1 MKLFGLIIFSFC
13 FCFGV
18 FSQHL
23 EDGLYAKIETTKGE
37 ILIKL
42 EAEKTPQ
49 TVANF
54 IGLAE
59 GNYHFA
65 GKTFTKPFYDSLKF
79 HRVISNFMIQAGCPL
94 GTGSGDPG
102 YKFHDEFDP
111 SLKHDGP
118 GILSMANSGPNTNG
132 SQFFI
137 THVAT
142 PWLDNKHSVFGHVVQ
157 GQDVVNKIVQ
167 NDLILHIT
175 ILRIGHAYKNYDATK
190 AISTKRAV
198 HARTV
203 LDTAL
208 ASYPKAKQLPSGLA
222 YVLET
227 KMKGIKPK
235 AGDTLVVHYTGYFL
249 NGEKFES
256 SRDGDATPIKF
267 IYKVQGMI
275 PRFDEALSMLDKG
288 GKGRFYMPYY
298 LAYGHRHSGPIKAYS
313 DLIFDIEL
321 VDIKPVPQAVEVSK
335 KWYQKIFSRR
345 TKQS

>member
-1 MKLFGLIIFSFC
+1 MKLLSAFLFFIVFFS
-13 FCFGV
+13 GV
-18 FSQHL
+18 YSQNL
-23 EDGLYAKIETTKGE
+23 EQGLYAKFETTKGD

-42 EAEKTPQ
+42 EDEKAPQ

-54 IGLAE
+54 VGLAE

-65 GKTFTKPFYDSLKF
+65 AKTFTKPFYDSLKF
-79 HRVISNFMIQAGCPL
+79 HRVIANFMIQGGCPL

-118 GILSMANSGPNTNG
+118 GVLSMANSGPNTNG

-142 PWLDNKHSVFGHVVQ
+142 PWLDNKHSVFGHVVE

-167 NDLILHIT
+167 NDLILHVK
-175 ILRIGHAYKNYDATK
+175 ILRVGNNYKNYDPTK
-190 AISTKRAV
+190 AIESKRAFHTRV
-198 HARTV
+198 V

-208 ASYPKAKQLPSGLA
+208 LAYPKAQQISSGLT
-222 YVLET
+222 YVLEG
-227 KMKGIKPK
+227 KMKCEKPK
-235 AGDTLVVHYTGYFL
+235 LGDTVIVHYTGYLL
-249 NGEKFES
+249 NGKKFES
-256 SRDGDATPIKF
+256 SKDGESIPLTF
-267 IYKVQGMI
+267 VYKVQGMI
-275 PRFDEALSMLDKG
+275 PGFEEALSLLCKG

-298 LAYGHRHSGPIKAYS
+298 LAYGHRNTGSIKAYS

-321 VDIKPVPQAVEVSK
+321 VDVKSTNSEVTKSQ
-335 KWYQKIFSRR
+335 KWFQKIFSRHI
-345 TKQS
+345 K

>member
-1 MKLFGLIIFSFC
+1 MKLFCALLVCISFYFSLY
-13 FCFGV
+13 
-18 FSQHL
+18 SQKL
-23 EDGLYAKIETTKGE
+23 EDGLYAKFETTKGE

-42 EAEKTPQ
+42 EVEKAPQ

-54 IGLAE
+54 VGLAE
-59 GNYHFA
+59 GKYQFA
-65 GKTFTKPFYDSLKF
+65 GKLFTKPFYDSLKF
-79 HRVISNFMIQAGCPL
+79 HRVIANFMIQGGCPL

-111 SLKHDGP
+111 SLKHDRP

-157 GQDVVNKIVQ
+157 GQEVVNSIVQ

-175 ILRIGHAYKNYDATK
+175 ILRVGHAYQHYDATK
-190 AISTKRAV
+190 AIETKRAI
-198 HARTV
+198 HTRAV

-208 ASYPKAKQLPSGLA
+208 ALYPKAKQLPSGLT
-222 YVLET
+222 YVLEG
-227 KMKGIKPK
+227 KMKGITPK
-235 AGDTLVVHYTGYFL
+235 AGDTLTVHYTGYLL

-256 SRDGDATPIKF
+256 SRDGATTPITF
-267 IYKVQGMI
+267 VYKVQGMI
-275 PRFDEALSMLDKG
+275 PGFDEALSFLDKG
-288 GKGRFYMPYY
+288 GKGRFYLPYY

-321 VDIKPVPQAVEVSK
+321 VDIKPIPQAVEVSK

-345 TKQS
+345 SKQS

>member
-1 MKLFGLIIFSFC
+1 MKLTGLLIVSLLFSFILNA
-13 FCFGV
+13 
-18 FSQHL
+18 QNL

-37 ILIKL
+37 IVIKL
-42 EAEKTPQ
+42 EAEKAPQ

-54 IGLAE
+54 VGLAE

-79 HRVISNFMIQAGCPL
+79 HRVIPNFMIQGGCPL
-94 GTGSGDPG
+94 GIGSGDPG

-111 SLKHDGP
+111 TLKHSGP
-118 GILSMANSGPNTNG
+118 GVLSMANSGPNTNG

-142 PWLDNKHSVFGHVVQ
+142 PWLDNKHSVFGHVVK

-175 ILRIGHAYKNYDATK
+175 ILRVGHHYKHYNATK
-190 AISTKRAV
+190 AIEEKKAV
-198 HARTV
+198 HTRVV

-208 ASYPKAKQLPSGLA
+208 RSYPRAQQLPSGLT
-222 YVLET
+222 YVLDS
-227 KMKGIKPK
+227 KVKGLTPK
-235 AGDTLVVHYTGYFL
+235 SGDTLTVHYTGYLL

-256 SRDGDATPIKF
+256 SKDGEAKPITF

-275 PRFDEALSMLDKG
+275 PGFDEGVGMLTKG
-288 GKGRFYMPYY
+288 GQGRFYMPYY
-298 LAYGHRHSGPIKAYS
+298 LAYGHHHAGPIKAYS

-321 VDIKPVPQAVEVSK
+321 IDIKPVLTEVIIPK